1 MIQTHHISLYNRL
14 NVDVRVYSVLVFY
27 FEITWIIRWFVA
39 NLVNLRVIKRSPV
52 CELEA
57 LIPTVLFELPPFS
70 KLRKFYQILH
80 QTLTNQT
87 LFAKVVD
94 ANVSIFYNGLKLN
107 FITSKLKIFTVDRH
121 WNRYIQSFDNM
132 CTYLIYS
139 KISSIKILLLVCCD
153 NAFDEI
159 ECTICCRCDNDWI
172 HWCSTPCNT
181 M

>member
-1 MIQTHHISLYNRL
+1 M
-14 NVDVRVYSVLVFY
+14 
-27 FEITWIIRWFVA
+27 A

-107 FITSKLKIFTVDRH
+107 FITKKKKKS
-121 WNRYIQSFDNM
+121 
-132 CTYLIYS
+132 
-139 KISSIKILLLVCCD
+139 LLLIVT
-153 NAFDEI
+153 EI
-159 ECTICCRCDNDWI
+159 ATFRVSIICVHI
-172 HWCSTPCNT
+172 
-181 M
+181 